1 MCRAEESDLT
11 DLIDR
16 LTVFEKIPWTSLKHS
31 TATCGTHDG
40 SRPQLVEGAS
50 NSRAAAATRTRVV
63 ASASARVATSS
74 AQSFASAAVAP
85 SVEIGFP
92 AGQARRDTHC
102 YLFTTATLG
111 QAAR

>member
-50 NSRAAAATRTRVV
+50 SPRAAAATRTRVF
-63 ASASARVATSS
+63 ASASALVATSS
-74 AQSFASAAVAP
+74 ARSFASAAVAP
-85 SVEIGFP
+85 SVGNGFP
-92 AGQARRDTHC
+92 AGQARGDTHC
-102 YLFTTATLG
+102 YPFKSATSG

>member
-1 MCRAEESDLT
+1 M
-11 DLIDR
+11 
-16 LTVFEKIPWTSLKHS
+16 
-31 TATCGTHDG
+31 HDG
-40 SRPQLVEGAS
+40 SRPQLVEAAS
-50 NSRAAAATRTRVV
+50 SPRAAAATRAQSF
-63 ASASARVATSS
+63 ASASALAATSS

-111 QAAR
+111 QAVR